1 MKQRVLVAS
10 NRGPISYQFG
20 ADGSLT
26 GQRGG
31 GGMIAGVTSGLAALG
46 PEASVTWICAALSD
60 ADRAVA
66 RSQDAGT
73 RDEEGIPVRM
83 LDIPPGILDRA
94 YNNVANSALW
104 FLLHQLFD
112 TPNQPRFGREFRR
125 DWRSYLAYNEAF
137 ADALTQEARIRQTAR
152 AGGLRVL
159 IQDYHLCLAPRLLRE
174 RLGGTAGD
182 ARIAH
187 FCHTPWAPPDYYRM
201 LPDDV
206 GLALLD
212 GILGAD
218 RAGFHAERWAAAF
231 MDCCAALL
239 GADVARTGGLGGPGP
254 GPVGRVTYRGHV
266 TEVAVHPL
274 GVDAPALRERAR
286 ARDVRAHVGALRQ
299 AAGDRKLIVRVDRTE
314 LSKNIVRGLA
324 AYSELLATRPQWRGR
339 VVHLAFAYP
348 SRSALAEYRA
358 YTDQVRRLAL
368 EITEEFRTADWNPLI
383 LEVRDDYP
391 RSLAACALADVLL
404 VNPIRDG
411 MNLVAQEGPVLSER
425 GCALVLSREAGAAA
439 TLAADALL
447 VNPYDVTETAEA
459 LHRALAMPDAERRRR
474 SAALAAIAAAD
485 PPARWLGGQ
494 LASLGPSSQALPRRR
509 SRRAGPPPR
518 RVPAPPGRP
527 RRRPAVTRRWRWPRR
542 SRGRRRP
549 AASAPRRRRA
559 DPRGHRR
566 RTEPNGRLARRPGRS
581 ARRPCPRPAGAVR

>member
-1 MKQRVLVAS
+1 MNQRVLVAS
-10 NRGPISYQFG
+10 NRGPVSYQFG

-26 GQRGG
+26 GSRGG
-31 GGMIAGVTSGLAALG
+31 GGMIAGVADGLAALG
-46 PEASVTWICAALSD
+46 PEASATWICAALSD

-66 RSQDAGT
+66 RARDTSAG
-73 RDEEGIPVRM
+73 DGIGVRM
-83 LDIPPGILDRA
+83 LDIAPDIFDRA
-94 YNNVANSALW
+94 YNRVANSALW

-125 DWRSYLAYNEAF
+125 DWESYLAYNEAF
-137 ADALTQEARIRQTAR
+137 ADALTGEALTRGE
-152 AGGLRVL
+152 GGLRVL
-159 IQDYHLCLAPRLLRE
+159 IQDYHLCLAPRLLRD
-174 RLGGTAGD
+174 RLGAQLGD
-182 ARIAH
+182 ASGEAGIGH

-206 GLALLD
+206 GRALLD

-218 RAGFHAERWAAAF
+218 RAGFHAERWATAF
-231 MDCCAALL
+231 LDCCTAVL
-239 GADVARTGGLGGPGP
+239 GADVTRTGLAGPGP

-274 GVDAPALRERAR
+274 GVDAAALRERAR
-286 ARDVRAHVGALRQ
+286 AGDVRAHVGALRR

-324 AYSELLATRPQWRGR
+324 AYRELLATRPQWRGR

-358 YTDQVRRLAL
+358 YTDQVRELAGQ
-368 EITEEFRTADWNPLI
+368 ISEEFRTADWDPMV
-383 LEVRDDYP
+383 LEVKDDYP

-447 VNPYDVTETAEA
+447 VNPYDVTETADA
-459 LHRALAMPDAERRRR
+459 LHRALEMPDAERRRR
-474 SAALAAIAAAD
+474 TAGLAATAAAD
-485 PPARWLGGQ
+485 PPARWLGGP
-494 LASLGPSSQALPRRR
+494 LASLGPGS
-509 SRRAGPPPR
+509 
-518 RVPAPPGRP
+518 
-527 RRRPAVTRRWRWPRR
+527 
-542 SRGRRRP
+542 
-549 AASAPRRRRA
+549 
-559 DPRGHRR
+559 
-566 RTEPNGRLARRPGRS
+566 
-581 ARRPCPRPAGAVR
+581 